1 MSEAAKQI
9 DGATLKEL
17 LSLVKEYTG
26 ITMEERKR
34 ELLFGRL
41 RRRMRTLNMDSI
53 PLYVQFLKSNPNEK
67 QEFINLVTT
76 NETFF
81 FRTPVVWDYFR
92 KEFIPE
98 WSANNPGETLKIWSA
113 ASSSGEEAHSMAM
126 ACEEYKATHPGFR
139 YRIYGS
145 DISTAVLDEAKAGI
159 FAGKSIEDLKAKQPA
174 MVEKYFKFLPEENAY
189 KAQDSLRSNIE
200 FSIHNLHKTPSK
212 LKFFDIVFLRNV
224 LIYFNDL
231 DQQLVLKNMHSSLKP
246 HGILILGESESL
258 ARFKSPFVF
267 KKPLVYQKDS

>member
-1 MSEAAKQI
+1 
-9 DGATLKEL
+9 
-17 LSLVKEYTG
+17 
-26 ITMEERKR
+26 
-34 ELLFGRL
+34 
-41 RRRMRTLNMDSI
+41 
-53 PLYVQFLKSNPNEK
+53 
-67 QEFINLVTT
+67 
-76 NETFF
+76 
-81 FRTPVVWDYFR
+81 
-92 KEFIPE
+92 
-98 WSANNPGETLKIWSA
+98 
-113 ASSSGEEAHSMAM
+113 MAM
-126 ACEEYKATHPGFR
+126 ACEEYKAAHPGFR

-145 DISTAVLDEAKAGI
+145 DISTAVLDEAKAGL

-174 MVEKYFKFLPEENAY
+174 MVEKYFKFLPEEKAY
-189 KAQDSLRSNIE
+189 KAQDILRSNIE
-200 FSIHNLHKTPSK
+200 FSIHNLHKLPPK